1 MFTVDFK
8 SLTTWRAVSQDDAD
22 YVIRRFNRSSARLEK
37 SVGLN
42 LRWSPPLRDFQI
54 QLKPRVNRNEGRT
67 SVHPPRAGWF
77 LVTRGTGL
85 WL

>member
-42 LRWSPPLRDFQI
+42 LRWSPPYAIFRSNWNPESTEMKVALLCTRLAQADSWLRVELDC
-54 QLKPRVNRNEGRT
+54 G
-67 SVHPPRAGWF
+67 
-77 LVTRGTGL
+77 
-85 WL
+85 